1 MTMLPT
7 PPKLA
12 PIHIGPVEIACPVI
26 LAPMTG
32 VTDLP
37 FRKLVR
43 HFGSGLNVT
52 EMIASPAMIRETRQS
67 LQKAAWDAVEEPV
80 SLQLAGCEPAEMAEA
95 AKLNADRGAAIIDIN
110 MGCPVK
116 KVVNGDAG
124 SALMRDLPLA
134 ARLIEATVKAVDV
147 PVTVKMRMG
156 WDHASLNAPELARI
170 AQDLGAKLITV
181 HGRTRSQMYRDSADW
196 RFVAQVKAAV
206 DIPVIVNGDIC
217 SIEDVATAIAHSGAD
232 GVMIGRG
239 AYGKPWL
246 LGQVMHWLRY
256 GVEIPEPDL
265 ATQYEL
271 LCGHYAAM
279 LLHYGS
285 DTGVKMA
292 RKHLGWYTKGLM
304 GSAEFRN
311 KVNFIDDPKAVM
323 EALDRFYTPLIENAK
338 TGAKPPHN
346 ATINSITASIAA

>member
-1 MTMLPT
+1 MNLLPS
-7 PPKLA
+7 PPQLI
-12 PIHIGPVEIACPVI
+12 PISIGPVQINCPVI

-32 VTDLP
+32 VTDMP

-43 HFGSGLNVT
+43 RYGSGLNVT

-80 SLQLAGCEPAEMAEA
+80 SLQLAGCSPAEMAEA

-134 ARLIEATVKAVDV
+134 AALIQATVKAVDV

-170 AQDLGAKLITV
+170 AQDLGAKMVTV
-181 HGRTRSQMYRDSADW
+181 HGRTRNQMYRDDADW
-196 RFVAQVKAAV
+196 GFVRLVKDAV
-206 DIPVIVNGDIC
+206 TIPVIVNGDIC
-217 SIEDVATAIAHSGAD
+217 GIDDAARALEQSGAD

-246 LGQVMHWLRY
+246 LGQVMHWLRH
-256 GVEIPEPDL
+256 GVALPDPTIDQQFDL
-265 ATQYEL
+265 ILEHYE
-271 LCGHYAAM
+271 AM
-279 LLHYGS
+279 LDHYGRE
-285 DTGVKMA
+285 TGVKMA
-292 RKHLGWYTKGLM
+292 RKHLGWYTKGLS

-311 KVNFIDDPKAVM
+311 KVNFIDDPAEVV
-323 EALDRFYTPLIENAK
+323 LSL
-338 TGAKPPHN
+338 TGFFAPFLQRQ
-346 ATINSITASIAA
+346 AA